1 MTTSPPGGRA
11 VEEAK
16 APWLASGPSES
27 EDSDEEE
34 VVEEESAEE
43 EEPCGSPT
51 ASAFVT

>member
-27 EDSDEEE
+27 EDSDED
-34 VVEEESAEE
+34 VVEEESADEY
-43 EEPCGSPT
+43 EP
-51 ASAFVT
+51 